1 MTRELFRSVDWQSNP
16 QYILIKLYYIF
27 LCKFTS
33 LTAGIKFS
41 KTLKSVVSFLTDLG
55 TPIRPI
61 NLWLQSFLDPF

>member
-16 QYILIKLYYIF
+16 QYILIILYYIF